1 MSKRRKDRTVIFDVA
16 TLDEIKQRVGAAFK
30 GRKQGTHRSF
40 ATLDLMHRILT
51 ANRWQILRTMMGAG
65 PIGVRELARRLDRDV
80 KAVHG
85 DVHALLAAGV
95 IDRADDGRFV
105 FPYDAIHVDFVVK
118 AA

>member
-1 MSKRRKDRTVIFDVA
+1 MSKREKDRTVTFDVA
-16 TLDEIKQRVGAAFK
+16 TLDVVKQRVGAAFK
-30 GRKQGTHRSF
+30 GRKQGTRRSF

-80 KAVHG
+80 KAVHS

-95 IDRADDGRFV
+95 IDRADDGRVV
-105 FPYDAIHVDFVVK
+105 FPFDAIHVDFVVK